1 MARPKYIQV
10 SPRFFENENV
20 QLIEAMPGGNKILVI
35 WFKLLCLA
43 DRNLQVAHSNDEL
56 STFLNRPV
64 PVVQMALY
72 ALEQYGLLSI
82 DDAGTITLLPPT
94 T

>member
-1 MARPKYIQV
+1 MPRTKYV
-10 SPRFFENENV
+10 LLSPRFFENENV

-35 WFKLLCLA
+35 WFKLLCMA
-43 DRNLQVAHSNDEL
+43 NRNLQIAYSNDEL
-56 STFLNRPV
+56 STILNRPI

-72 ALEQYGLLSI
+72 ALEQYGLLRI
-82 DDAGTITLLPPT
+82 GDEGTITLIPPT